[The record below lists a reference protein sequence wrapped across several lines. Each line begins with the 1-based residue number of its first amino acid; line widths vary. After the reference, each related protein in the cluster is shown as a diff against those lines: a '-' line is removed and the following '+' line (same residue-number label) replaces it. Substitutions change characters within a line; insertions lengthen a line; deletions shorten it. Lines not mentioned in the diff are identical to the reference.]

1 MIHGGS
7 EEKNKKGDR
16 GSQRMRH
23 RDKGIRRRG
32 GGEEAEEVFAK
43 EESRAHAGRDRY
55 REAEHMKKRNDRGKV
70 RRRNK
75 QKSQ

>member
-7 EEKNKKGDR
+7 KEKNKKGDR

-43 EESRAHAGRDRY
+43 EESHTQ
-55 REAEHMKKRNDRGKV
+55 AEIDTER
-70 RRRNK
+70 
-75 QKSQ
+75 QSI